1 METSGSVCFIRHP
14 RTIGDLMIPH
24 LLERER
30 QYEIVKT
37 IMLGKIDYE
46 NFITD
51 MLADRQFIEDNA
63 ALCSRGEIWKCLL
76 IRQSGQTG
84 GVLVMPEGT
93 CFVGWAGLADRI
105 EFALDEADR
114 AADSSNVRYSA
125 EEVFDRLK
133 KQK

>member
-24 LLERER
+24 LLEQER

-37 IMLGKIDYE
+37 VVLDKIDYE

-76 IRQSGQTG
+76 IRQRCQTG
-84 GVLVMPEGT
+84 GVLVMPESG
-93 CFVGWAGLADRI
+93 CFVGWAALENRI

>member
-1 METSGSVCFIRHP
+1 MKTGIGFFVKKP
-14 RTIGDLMIPH
+14 RTIEDLTQLHFI
-24 LLERER
+24 EQER

-37 IMLGKIDYE
+37 VVLDKIDYE

-76 IRQSGQTG
+76 IRQRCQTG
-84 GVLVMPEGT
+84 GVLVMPESG
-93 CFVGWAGLADRI
+93 CFVGWAGLADGI

-114 AADSSNVRYSA
+114 AADSSNVRCSA
-125 EEVFDRLK
+125 DEGFDRLK

>member
-24 LLERER
+24 LLEQER

-37 IMLGKIDYE
+37 VELEKIDYE

-84 GVLVMPEGT
+84 GVLVMPESG
-93 CFVGWAGLADRI
+93 CFVGWAGGWWG
-105 EFALDEADR
+105 
-114 AADSSNVRYSA
+114 
-125 EEVFDRLK
+125 
-133 KQK
+133 